1 MVAAKNP
8 IAVTGSKVMINY
20 ARDHANKNALDYMAL
35 WQTGMFA
42 RSHMKEAFTAPQ
54 EKRTPAIQTSRR
66 CARGC
71 K

>member
-42 RSHMKEAFTAPQ
+42 PRPHEGGLHGPAGEAHARNPDLAPVR
-54 EKRTPAIQTSRR
+54 K
-66 CARGC
+66 
-71 K
+71 KL